1 MHKFVTV
8 YNIILNIWHVASD
21 CKELNLA
28 EDKLCEVMTKKLN
41 EVTAHYTGREQKLAM
56 VIASAI
62 MEYLFEKGR

>member
-28 EDKLCEVMTKKLN
+28 EDKLCEVMTQKLN
-41 EVTAHYTGREQKLAM
+41 EVTAYYTGREQKLAM